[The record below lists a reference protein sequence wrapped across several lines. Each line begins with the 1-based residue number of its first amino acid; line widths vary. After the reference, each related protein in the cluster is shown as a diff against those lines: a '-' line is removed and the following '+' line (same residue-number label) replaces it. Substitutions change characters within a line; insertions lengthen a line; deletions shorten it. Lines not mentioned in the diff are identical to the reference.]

1 MTAKIKLSLTSKFN
15 LLTIFLVVV
24 TTSVMAFFV
33 VRDEMSDHFREMLD
47 HGRSIAIMLSLNIEQ
62 GVYTENREALTRAAE
77 NLFHDPD
84 IVYVYVLDQSE
95 RVIAYKTNGTD
106 VNIPSN
112 IRYRSQTPGDI
123 LRYGEFANPLDGKR
137 YVDLLT
143 PVVRSGTAGPDP
155 VSGEVLSAREDEV
168 IGYVHLGFS
177 EARSGE
183 RVRSFLLSTVL
194 VMVLL
199 IVVGTTL
206 TLIMTRRITQPVQ
219 ELIAGTRKIAEGDLD
234 YTLRIRSDDEM
245 ASLARAFNRMVDR
258 LKRSRDRINEYQDD
272 LERLVKKRTYDLQ
285 KATIRAHKMARAAQA
300 ANRAKSSFLANMSHE
315 LRTPLNAI
323 IGFSELLQGKYFGEV
338 TPTQAEH
345 IQLILESGQHLL
357 SLVEDILN
365 LSMIEVGQV
374 TCRPSEVNIRLLL
387 EGSLMMI
394 REKSSRHNIRLSAHT
409 DEAPEAMMADERQVK
424 QIVFNLLSNAVK
436 FTPDGGEI
444 RIDAQRVDVA
454 QLDEL
459 TPPLFRE
466 EVEETL
472 DRRHASY
479 LMVSVSDTGI
489 GVDGAMIKEI
499 FQPFTQED
507 ETVTKRFG
515 GTGLGLS
522 LCRQLVG
529 LHSGAIWVKSEPGK
543 GSVFTFILPLINKEN
558 GVVVAESS

>member
-1 MTAKIKLSLTSKFN
+1 MTKKIQLNLPTKFN

-24 TTSVMAFFV
+24 TTSVMAIFV
-33 VRDEMSDHFREMLD
+33 IRDEISENFREMLD

-62 GVYTENREALTRAAE
+62 GVYTENQEALARAAE

-95 RVIAYKTNGTD
+95 RVIAYKTNGTE
-106 VNIPSN
+106 VNIPST

-123 LRYGEFANPLDGKR
+123 LRYGEFTNPSDGRK

-143 PVVRSGTAGPDP
+143 PVVRSGKTDPDP
-155 VSGEVLSAREDEV
+155 ARGEVLSSPEDEA

-177 EARSGE
+177 EERSRA

-199 IVVGTTL
+199 VVVGTSL
-206 TLIMTRRITQPVQ
+206 TLIMTRRITKPVH
-219 ELIAGTRKIAEGDLD
+219 ELIAGTRKISEGDLNHR
-234 YTLRIRSDDEM
+234 LRVRSGDEI
-245 ASLARAFNRMVDR
+245 AALARAFNRMVDR
-258 LKRSRDRINEYQDD
+258 LKHSRDRIKEYQDD
-272 LERLVKKRTYDLQ
+272 LERLVEKRTCDLQ
-285 KATIRAHKMARAAQA
+285 KATVRAREMAQAAQA

-323 IGFSELLQGKYFGEV
+323 IGFSELLHGKYFGELNE
-338 TPTQAEH
+338 TQTEH
-345 IQLILESGQHLL
+345 VQHILESGQHLL

-374 TCRPSEVNIRLLL
+374 SYNPSEINMRLLL
-387 EGSLMMI
+387 EGSLAMI
-394 REKSSRHNIRLSAHT
+394 REKSLRRNIRLSAHAG
-409 DEAPEAMMADERQVK
+409 EAPESMVADERKVK

-436 FTPDGGEI
+436 FTSDGGEI
-444 RIDAQRVDVA
+444 RINAQRIDAVRLA
-454 QLDEL
+454 EL
-459 TPPLFRE
+459 IPPLFRE

-472 DRRHASY
+472 DYRHASY

-489 GVDGAMIKEI
+489 GIDGAVIKEI
-499 FQPFTQED
+499 FLPFTQED
-507 ETVTKRFG
+507 ETITRRFG

-522 LCRQLVG
+522 LCRQLAG
-529 LHSGAIWVKSEPGK
+529 LHSGAIWVESEPGK
-543 GSVFTFILPLINKEN
+543 GSVFTFILPLIKKGN

>member
-1 MTAKIKLSLTSKFN
+1 MTKKIQLNLPTKFN

-24 TTSVMAFFV
+24 TTSVMAIFV
-33 VRDEMSDHFREMLD
+33 IRDEISDNFREMLD

-62 GVYTENREALTRAAE
+62 GVYTENQEALARAAE

-95 RVIAYKTNGTD
+95 RVIAYKTNGTE
-106 VNIPSN
+106 VNIPST

-123 LRYGEFANPLDGKR
+123 LRYGEFTNPSDGRK

-143 PVVRSGTAGPDP
+143 PVVRSGKTDPDP
-155 VSGEVLSAREDEV
+155 ARGEVLSSPEDEA

-177 EARSGE
+177 EERSRA

-199 IVVGTTL
+199 VVVGTSL
-206 TLIMTRRITQPVQ
+206 TLIMTRRITKPVH
-219 ELIAGTRKIAEGDLD
+219 ELIAGTRKISEGDLNHR
-234 YTLRIRSDDEM
+234 LRVRSGDEI
-245 ASLARAFNRMVDR
+245 AALARAFNRMVDR
-258 LKRSRDRINEYQDD
+258 LKHSRDRIKEYQDD
-272 LERLVKKRTYDLQ
+272 LERLVEKRTCDLQ
-285 KATIRAHKMARAAQA
+285 KATVRAREMAQAAQA

-323 IGFSELLQGKYFGEV
+323 IGFSELLHGKYFGELNE
-338 TPTQAEH
+338 TQTEH
-345 IQLILESGQHLL
+345 VQHILESGQHLL

-374 TCRPSEVNIRLLL
+374 SYNPSEINMRLLL
-387 EGSLMMI
+387 EGSLAMI
-394 REKSSRHNIRLSAHT
+394 REKSLRRNIRLSAHAG
-409 DEAPEAMMADERQVK
+409 EAPESMVADERKVK

-436 FTPDGGEI
+436 FTSDGGEI
-444 RIDAQRVDVA
+444 RINAQRIDAVRLA
-454 QLDEL
+454 EL
-459 TPPLFRE
+459 IPPLFRE

-472 DRRHASY
+472 DYRHASY

-489 GVDGAMIKEI
+489 GIDGAVIKEI
-499 FQPFTQED
+499 FLPFTQED
-507 ETVTKRFG
+507 ETITRRFG

-522 LCRQLVG
+522 LCRQLAG
-529 LHSGAIWVKSEPGK
+529 LHSGAIWVESEPGK
-543 GSVFTFILPLINKEN
+543 GSVFTFILPLIKKGN